1 MSTSRTLPFAV
12 ARAIVRK
19 LKLKSD
25 REWHAWSKAGQRP
38 SNIPS
43 SPYRTYRDDG
53 WISMPDW
60 LGYTGVT
67 QRKDMLTFAAAR
79 VIVWKLKLKGQ
90 KEWKEWSKSGQRP
103 TNIPATPSR
112 TYRDDGW
119 ISYPDWLGYE
129 GRALPG
135 SMLPFAV
142 ARAIV
147 QKLKLE
153 SREKW
158 REWRKSGQRPSN
170 IPSDPSEVY
179 RDDGW
184 ISYPDWL
191 GYGSAG
197 GGGSQSSS
205 SSGARAAPGK
215 KKKEKKRKRSQAQSV
230 QRESSA
236 AAKLVGRFVRKNF
249 VGHGTFDGEVVRC
262 TPYTDKV
269 LFGVEYPDG
278 DREDMDLEEVEQ
290 HLVPVGEETQL
301 GGRRSGGVGVAA
313 DPTAAAAI
321 TAANAFLSS
330 LSSSS
335 SSSSSRSSSSSSSS
349 SSCSSTTTVD
359 PAAAA
364 AVAAANAFLKRS
376 CDPP

>member
-1 MSTSRTLPFAV
+1 MFKELHREGRMLSFEA
-12 ARAIVRK
+12 ARAIVWK
-19 LKLKSD
+19 LELGSIKK
-25 REWHAWSKAGQRP
+25 WQAWSKSGKRP

-43 SPYRTYRDDG
+43 SPYATYRDDG

-60 LGYTGVT
+60 LGYEGRVVGK
-67 QRKDMLTFAAAR
+67 REDMLPFLVAR
-79 VIVWKLKLKGQ
+79 AIVWKLKLKGQ
-90 KEWKEWSKSGQRP
+90 KEWLAWCNKTGQRP
-103 TNIPATPSR
+103 SNIPSNPFR

-119 ISYPDWLGYE
+119 IS
-129 GRALPG
+129 
-135 SMLPFAV
+135 M
-142 ARAIV
+142 
-147 QKLKLE
+147 
-153 SREKW
+153 
-158 REWRKSGQRPSN
+158 
-170 IPSDPSEVY
+170 
-179 RDDGW
+179 
-184 ISYPDWL
+184 PDWL